1 MTRSTAHRSERVI
14 ARRRSRRTEALTRC
28 LALVAATGLLWAQRG
43 VAETRVALIIGNS
56 AYERAD
62 MRLANP
68 ANDAAAMA
76 KSLKAA
82 GFDTVVKLNAKRK
95 DFYHAIDEFG
105 AKIGRDPHA
114 VGLFYYAGHAVQANG
129 VNYLIPVDAEIEAE
143 SDLEPNAF
151 DAGRVLRAMKEA
163 QNDMNI
169 VILDSCRNNP
179 LPKTRG
185 MDRGLARMDAPS
197 GTFIAYAAAPGQA
210 AQDGNS
216 GSNGVFTGELIKAMA
231 EPGVPLEQM
240 FKKVIIGVKADTH
253 GGQQPWSEA
262 SIQGDFYF
270 FPKAAGAAAAAAREA
285 AAVAPSARHVDSANE
300 LEQSFWDRIK
310 GSSDAADFKDYQARF
325 PNGPHAGEAALLLRK
340 LNRSTAAAAPAPTPV
355 RTAAAEPSPVKSRL
369 SMDPAAMG
377 TWYIKVP
384 SPQGQST
391 CYWEVKPAGTYSSW
405 CVGAHPAAHSGTM
418 LIADG
423 KWAVNATTTAWT
435 DGGTYL
441 IPNPNTFI
449 VTGKLGTGAWL
460 RK

>member
-1 MTRSTAHRSERVI
+1 MPSRSEFG
-14 ARRRSRRTEALTRC
+14 AFTAC
-28 LALVAATGLLWAQRG
+28 LLAAAGLLWATPAA
-43 VAETRVALIIGNS
+43 AETRVALIIGNS
-56 AYERAD
+56 TYDRAD

-68 ANDAAAMA
+68 ANDAAAMVRA
-76 KSLKAA
+76 LKAS
-82 GFDTVVKLNAKRK
+82 GFDTVVKLNARRK
-95 DFYHAIDEFG
+95 DFYRAVEEFG
-105 AKIGRDPHA
+105 GKIARDPHA

-143 SDLEPNAF
+143 SDLEANAF

-216 GSNGVFTGELIKAMA
+216 GGNGVFTGELIKAMA

-253 GGQQPWSEA
+253 GSQQPWSEA

-270 FPKAAGAAAAAAREA
+270 IPKAAGGAATPGAAREA
-285 AAVAPSARHVDSANE
+285 GAGASGRHVDSANE

-310 GSSDAADFKDYQARF
+310 DSSDPADFKDYQARF
-325 PNGPHAGEAALLLRK
+325 PNGPHAGEAALLVRK
-340 LNRSTAAAAPAPTPV
+340 LNRGASASNSSSAAAPL
-355 RTAAAEPSPVKSRL
+355 RTAAAESGSNRGHASAEHAVVEE
-369 SMDPAAMG
+369 AAVG
-377 TWYIKVP
+377 SWYIKIP
-384 SPQGQST
+384 SPQGEST
-391 CYWEVKPAGTYSSW
+391 CYFDVKAGGAYSSW
-405 CVGAHPAAHSGTM
+405 CVGAHPAAHSGTVV
-418 LIADG
+418 IAGG
-423 KWAVNATTTAWT
+423 KWALTATTMSWS
-435 DGGTYL
+435 DGGAYQ
-441 IPNPNTFI
+441 IPNPNTMI
-449 VTGKLGTGAWL
+449 MTGKLGTGAWL